1 MNKIMNLLLAKALI
15 DASIY
20 GEMGE
25 HYGYGGIDMC
35 IKCKEK
41 GADRYIN
48 GDGLEVSACESCP
61 NNITAVKWNE

>member
-1 MNKIMNLLLAKALI
+1 MDKIMKLLLAKALI

-20 GEMGE
+20 GETGGY
-25 HYGYGGIDMC
+25 YGYGGINMC

-48 GDGLEVSACESCP
+48 DDGLEVSACENCP
-61 NNITAVKWNE
+61 NNITAVKWNG